1 LLSQPVAAD
10 SGAKPPLPSRPDGKA
25 THEEPGAAHAYYM
38 QKRQSLTGDVDMAE
52 AYLRAQAHMQKMPRY
67 SAATGRMLQLPQDRS
82 RRAGEKGALQTWE
95 PLGPG
100 NIGGRTRSLLIHP
113 DDPSIIYTGGVSGGI
128 WKTTDGGGSWQPLSD
143 TISNIAIGCMAMH
156 PENPDVIYAGTGEG
170 YFREEVRETSLP
182 LRGAG
187 VFRTGDGGVTWSR
200 LDSTANQD
208 FHWVND
214 IIFSQ
219 RNPLII
225 YAATRSGVWLS
236 GDAGE
241 TWEQIL
247 ATTVKGGCLD
257 LALRTDLS
265 RDWLFASCGTFE
277 QATIYRTKL
286 PGGEWQAVHSD
297 PGMGRT
303 YLAIAPSDQRI
314 VYALSASN
322 NPGHYNQGLHAVF
335 RSTSGGNAGT
345 WRTRISNTDP
355 ESLSTMLLSN
365 ALGRYYEEECGGDT
379 SFHYNLGWY
388 TNVIAVDPLNPET
401 VWAGGIDLYRSD
413 DGGRSWGVAG
423 YYWAFGYRTYIHA
436 DQHAIAFHPGFNG
449 NTNQTVLVANDGGV
463 FRSTNARAAVS
474 PSHPSAICD
483 PLAAATSW
491 TALNH
496 NLGITQ
502 FYHGAPFARG
512 TSFLGG
518 TQDNGTIMGTDAL
531 GNDSWWSILGSD
543 GGYVAVDPTNS
554 QIIYAE
560 AQRFDFHKSTDRG
573 QSFVSA
579 RQGVNDTFLF
589 ITPFVMDPNNPR
601 RLWTGGRRLWRTD
614 NAAAFWQVAST
625 YLSDTNLVSAL
636 AVAPGDSNRVIVG
649 LDGGRIVRNNQAL
662 TADAG
667 SSWQSAQPRPGYVS
681 WLAHDPSDLDI
692 VYATYAGFGG
702 SHVWQSSDGGA
713 TWSELD
719 GSGAGALPDIPV
731 HCIVVDPEH
740 PNRLFLGT
748 DLGVFT
754 SVDRG
759 QTWAVEVT
767 GFANTVTESLAITE
781 NAQGNQLLFA
791 FTHGRGAWRVELV
804 PDQPAARRVR
814 RRQ

>member
-1 LLSQPVAAD
+1 
-10 SGAKPPLPSRPDGKA
+10 
-25 THEEPGAAHAYYM
+25 M
-38 QKRQSLTGDVDMAE
+38 QKRRSSTGDVDLAE
-52 AYLRAQAHMQKMPRY
+52 AYLRAQAKMHRMPRY
-67 SAATGRMLQLPQDRS
+67 SAVAGKLLAPASDRS
-82 RRAGEKGALQTWE
+82 RPDKSALQTWI
-95 PLGPG
+95 PVGPG

-113 DDPSIIYTGGVSGGI
+113 DDPEVIYTGGVSGGI
-128 WKTTDGGGSWQPLSD
+128 WKTSDGGQHWLPLTD

-156 PENPDVIYAGTGEG
+156 PENPEIIYAGTGEG
-170 YFREEVRETSLP
+170 YFREEVRGTSLP

-187 VFRTGDGGVTWSR
+187 IFKTEDGGLSWSR

-219 RNPLII
+219 RDPRTI
-225 YAATRSGVWLS
+225 YAATRTGVWLS

-241 TWEQIL
+241 TWAQIL

-257 LALRTDLS
+257 LALRTDHP

-277 QATIYRTKL
+277 QATVYRAKL
-286 PGGEWQAVHSD
+286 PGGEWQAVLSE

-303 YLAIAPSDQRI
+303 YLAIAPSDQSI
-314 VYALSASN
+314 IYALSASN
-322 NPGHYNQGLHAVF
+322 EPGHYHQGLHAVY
-335 RSTSGGNAGT
+335 RSASGGTAGT
-345 WRTRISNTDP
+345 WRTRISNDDP

-365 ALGRYYEEECGGDT
+365 ALGRYYEEECDGDST
-379 SFHYNLGWY
+379 FHYNLGWY
-388 TNVIAVDPLNPET
+388 TNVIAVDPLDPET
-401 VWAGGIDLYRSD
+401 VWAGGVDLFRSD
-413 DGGRSWGVAG
+413 DGGRSWGIAG
-423 YYWAFGYRTYIHA
+423 YYWAFGYDSYVHA

-449 NTNQTVLVANDGGV
+449 TTNQTVLIANDGGV

-483 PLAAATSW
+483 PRLAATRW

-518 TQDNGTIMGTDAL
+518 TQDNGTIMGSDAR
-531 GNDSWWSILGSD
+531 GSDGWWSILGSD
-543 GGYVAVDPTNS
+543 GGYVAVNPTNP
-554 QIIYAE
+554 QVIYAE
-560 AQRFDFHKSTDRG
+560 AQGFDLHKSVDG
-573 QSFVSA
+573 GLSFVPA
-579 RQGVNDTFLF
+579 RQGINDEFLF
-589 ITPFVMDPNNPR
+589 ITPFVMDPNSSQ
-601 RLWTGGRRLWRTD
+601 RLWTGGHRLWRTD
-614 NAAAFWQVAST
+614 NAAASWQQASI
-625 YLSDTNLVSAL
+625 YISSIYMVSAL

-649 LDGGRIVRNNQAL
+649 LDDGRILRNNQAL
-662 TADAG
+662 TADAT
-667 SSWQSAQPRPGYVS
+667 STWQSVQPRSGYVS

-702 SHVWQSSDGGA
+702 SHVWQSRDGGA
-713 TWSELD
+713 TWSERD
-719 GSGAGALPDIPV
+719 GNGAGTLPDIPV

-767 GFANTVTESLAITE
+767 GFANTVTESLALTE

-804 PDQPAARRVR
+804 PDQPAPRRGR

>member
-1 LLSQPVAAD
+1 
-10 SGAKPPLPSRPDGKA
+10 
-25 THEEPGAAHAYYM
+25 M
-38 QKRQSLTGDVDMAE
+38 QKRQSLAGSVDIPE
-52 AYLRAQAHMQKMPRY
+52 AYLHAQDHMQKMPRH
-67 SAATGRMLQLPQDRS
+67 SAATGRLLAPEGDHPS
-82 RRAGEKGALQTWE
+82 RPSLDKGTLQTWE
-95 PLGPG
+95 SLGPG

-113 DDPSIIYTGGVSGGI
+113 DDPTIIYTGGISGGI
-128 WKTTDGGGSWQPLSD
+128 WKTTNGGEHWQPLTD
-143 TISNIAIGCMAMH
+143 TISNIAIGCMAMQPGN
-156 PENPDVIYAGTGEG
+156 PEVIYAGTGEG
-170 YFREEVRETSLP
+170 YFREEVRGTSLP

-187 VFRTGDGGVTWSR
+187 IFRTTDGGATWSR
-200 LDSTANQD
+200 LGSTANQD

-219 RNPLII
+219 RNPSII

-236 GDAGE
+236 SDSGE

-257 LALRTDLS
+257 LALRSDLA

-277 QATIYRTKL
+277 QAAVYRAKL
-286 PGGEWQAVHSD
+286 PGGEWEMVLSD

-303 YLAIAPSDQRI
+303 YLAIAPSDQRTI
-314 VYALSASN
+314 YALSASN

-345 WRTRISNTDP
+345 WRARISNTDP

-388 TNVIAVDPLNPET
+388 TNVIAVDPVNPET
-401 VWAGGIDLYRSD
+401 VWAGGVDLYRSD
-413 DGGRSWGVAG
+413 DGGRSWGLAG
-423 YYWAFGYRTYIHA
+423 YYWAFGFRTYIHA
-436 DQHAIAFHPGFNG
+436 DQHAIAFHPNFNG
-449 NTNQTVLVANDGGV
+449 STNQTLLVANDGGV
-463 FRSTNARAAVS
+463 FRTINARAAVS
-474 PSHPSAICD
+474 SSHPSAICD
-483 PLAAATSW
+483 PAQADISW
-491 TALNH
+491 AALNH

-502 FYHGAPFARG
+502 FYHGAPFAHG
-512 TSFLGG
+512 TRFLGG
-518 TQDNGTIMGTDAL
+518 TQDNGTIMGSFAL
-531 GNDSWWSILGSD
+531 GSDDWWSILGSD
-543 GGYVAVDPTNS
+543 GGYVAVDPNNS

-560 AQRFDFHKSTDRG
+560 AQRFDFHKSTDQG
-573 QSFVSA
+573 QSFFPA
-579 RQGVNDTFLF
+579 REGVNDTFLF
-589 ITPFVMDPNNPR
+589 ITPFVLDPNNPR

-614 NAAAFWQVAST
+614 NAAVSWQAAST
-625 YLSDTNLVSAL
+625 YLSNIDLVSAL
-636 AVAPGDSNRVIVG
+636 AVAPGDSNRVVVG
-649 LDGGRIVRNNQAL
+649 LNGGWIARNDQAL
-662 TADAG
+662 TADAT
-667 SSWQSAQPRPGYVS
+667 SSWQSVQPRSGYVS

-702 SHVWQSSDGGA
+702 SHVWQSRDGGA
-713 TWSELD
+713 TWSERD
-719 GSGAGALPDIPV
+719 GSGAGSLPDIPV

-767 GFANTVTESLAITE
+767 GFANTVTESLALTE
-781 NAQGNQLLFA
+781 NIQGNQLLFA

-804 PDQPAARRVR
+804 PDMPVRRARRP
-814 RRQ
+814 